1 MASLCC
7 QAQFPNRLPTIWH
20 HYRRERETTV
30 RPCPIWLHK
39 PVPGWLSRPLA
50 AQLKQKAQF
59 SVFVYVCVYM
69 IHAPYSLKKKRTPA
83 QWSCC
88 SLEPWLIT
96 DFPISTSPSHNTNWE
111 RSWQQNLISRCLFL
125 IFYSNVSGVVVRV
138 DSDRLKH
145 ICRTQ
150 ITFKWIT
157 LELQP
162 PNVLIVDFSV
172 SDTSISFREG
182 YCKAVCGTQTTLGRI
197 ALSLD
202 KADVTSVSESSC
214 LFTHRSDT
222 ERHYR
227 LIFYVFNVPLREKT
241 ISFVCSYFKTR
252 KWLVKP
258 VHI

>member
-1 MASLCC
+1 MSYLITQASSWMT
-7 QAQFPNRLPTIWH
+7 QQTPR
-20 HYRRERETTV
+20 
-30 RPCPIWLHK
+30 CPIKTESPILR
-39 PVPGWLSRPLA
+39 VR
-50 AQLKQKAQF
+50 
-59 SVFVYVCVYM
+59 VCVCV
-69 IHAPYSLKKKRTPA
+69 HDSCSLLLEKKKRTLA

-150 ITFKWIT
+150 ITFKWI
-157 LELQP
+157 ELQP

-182 YCKAVCGTQTTLGRI
+182 YCKAVCGTETTLGRI

-227 LIFYVFNVPLREKT
+227 LIFYVFNVPLREKN
-241 ISFVCSYFKTR
+241 K
-252 KWLVKP
+252 
-258 VHI
+258 

>member
-1 MASLCC
+1 MRVCTW
-7 QAQFPNRLPTIWH
+7 FMLPTPW
-20 HYRRERETTV
+20 
-30 RPCPIWLHK
+30 K
-39 PVPGWLSRPLA
+39 
-50 AQLKQKAQF
+50 
-59 SVFVYVCVYM
+59 
-69 IHAPYSLKKKRTPA
+69 KKKRTLA

-96 DFPISTSPSHNTNWE
+96 DFPISTSPTHNTNWE

-138 DSDRLKH
+138 DSVRLKH

-150 ITFKWIT
+150 ITFKWI
-157 LELQP
+157 ELQP

-182 YCKAVCGTQTTLGRI
+182 YCKAVCGTETTLGRI

-227 LIFYVFNVPLREKT
+227 LIFYVFNVPFREKN
-241 ISFVCSYFKTR
+241 K
-252 KWLVKP
+252 
-258 VHI
+258 

>member
-1 MASLCC
+1 MRVCTW
-7 QAQFPNRLPTIWH
+7 FMLPTPW
-20 HYRRERETTV
+20 
-30 RPCPIWLHK
+30 
-39 PVPGWLSRPLA
+39 
-50 AQLKQKAQF
+50 
-59 SVFVYVCVYM
+59 
-69 IHAPYSLKKKRTPA
+69 KKKRTLA

-96 DFPISTSPSHNTNWE
+96 DFPISTSPTHNTNWE

-138 DSDRLKH
+138 DSVRLKH
-145 ICRTQ
+145 ICRTR
-150 ITFKWIT
+150 ITFKWI
-157 LELQP
+157 ELQP

-182 YCKAVCGTQTTLGRI
+182 YCKAVCGTETTLGRI

-227 LIFYVFNVPLREKT
+227 LIFYVFNVPLREKN
-241 ISFVCSYFKTR
+241 K
-252 KWLVKP
+252 
-258 VHI
+258 

>member
-1 MASLCC
+1 MRVCTW
-7 QAQFPNRLPTIWH
+7 FMLPTPW
-20 HYRRERETTV
+20 
-30 RPCPIWLHK
+30 
-39 PVPGWLSRPLA
+39 
-50 AQLKQKAQF
+50 
-59 SVFVYVCVYM
+59 
-69 IHAPYSLKKKRTPA
+69 KKKRTLA

-125 IFYSNVSGVVVRV
+125 IFYSDVSGVVVRV

-150 ITFKWIT
+150 ITFKWI
-157 LELQP
+157 ELQP

-172 SDTSISFREG
+172 SDTNRSISFREG
-182 YCKAVCGTQTTLGRI
+182 YCKAVCGTETTLGRI

-222 ERHYR
+222 EPHYR
-227 LIFYVFNVPLREKT
+227 LIFYVFNVPLTEKNLLCLQLFQDQKMV
-241 ISFVCSYFKTR
+241 SKTCAY
-252 KWLVKP
+252 LIP
-258 VHI
+258 

>member
-1 MASLCC
+1 MSYLITQASSWMT
-7 QAQFPNRLPTIWH
+7 QQTPR
-20 HYRRERETTV
+20 
-30 RPCPIWLHK
+30 CPIKTESPILR
-39 PVPGWLSRPLA
+39 VR
-50 AQLKQKAQF
+50 
-59 SVFVYVCVYM
+59 VCVCV
-69 IHAPYSLKKKRTPA
+69 HDSCSLLPEKKKRTLA

-96 DFPISTSPSHNTNWE
+96 DFPISTSPTHNTNWE

-150 ITFKWIT
+150 ITFKWI
-157 LELQP
+157 ELQP

-182 YCKAVCGTQTTLGRI
+182 YCKAVCGTETTLGRI

-202 KADVTSVSESSC
+202 KACPKAVACLHIDQIQSDIIASSFTS
-214 LFTHRSDT
+214 LMFH
-222 ERHYR
+222 
-227 LIFYVFNVPLREKT
+227 LEKKT
-241 ISFVCSYFKTR
+241 NSFVCSYFKTR

-258 VHI
+258 VHIWFPKNKMG

>member
-1 MASLCC
+1 MRVCTW
-7 QAQFPNRLPTIWH
+7 FMLPTPW
-20 HYRRERETTV
+20 
-30 RPCPIWLHK
+30 
-39 PVPGWLSRPLA
+39 
-50 AQLKQKAQF
+50 
-59 SVFVYVCVYM
+59 
-69 IHAPYSLKKKRTPA
+69 KKKRTLA

-150 ITFKWIT
+150 ITFKWI
-157 LELQP
+157 ELQP

-182 YCKAVCGTQTTLGRI
+182 YCKAVCGAETTLGRI

-227 LIFYVFNVPLREKT
+227 LIFYVFNVPLREKN
-241 ISFVCSYFKTR
+241 K
-252 KWLVKP
+252 
-258 VHI
+258 

>member
-7 QAQFPNRLPTIWH
+7 KAQFSNRLPTIWH

-30 RPCPIWLHK
+30 HPCPIWLHK

-59 SVFVYVCVYM
+59 SVFVYACVYM
-69 IHAPYSLKKKRTPA
+69 IHAPYSLEKKKRTLA

-150 ITFKWIT
+150 ITFKWI
-157 LELQP
+157 ELQP

-182 YCKAVCGTQTTLGRI
+182 YCKAVCGTETTLGRI

-227 LIFYVFNVPLREKT
+227 LIFYVFNVPLREKN
-241 ISFVCSYFKTR
+241 K
-252 KWLVKP
+252 
-258 VHI
+258 